1 VRTPLADF
9 FSILLGGTSKP
20 SISKGKKGER
30 ERLRVKFFVET
41 GNDPLEFY
49 LLIGLSLRELYP
61 KCPGLDP
68 PHLGFVDP
76 QRPIKP
82 RDIDAA
88 LNRGPH
94 DYRQIRSDLTAA
106 GREVQRPTLAFSLPA

>member
-1 VRTPLADF
+1 MLCF
-9 FSILLGGTSKP
+9 
-20 SISKGKKGER
+20 
-30 ERLRVKFFVET
+30 KFFVEA

-49 LLIGLSLRELYP
+49 LLIRLNLRELDP
-61 KCPGLDP
+61 KCPDLDP
-68 PHLGFVDP
+68 PHLGFVDS

-88 LNRGPH
+88 LKRRPH
-94 DYRQIRSDLTAA
+94 DNRQIRFDLTAA

>member
-1 VRTPLADF
+1 LA
-9 FSILLGGTSKP
+9 
-20 SISKGKKGER
+20 
-30 ERLRVKFFVET
+30 
-41 GNDPLEFY
+41 
-49 LLIGLSLRELYP
+49 
-61 KCPGLDP
+61 
-68 PHLGFVDP
+68 FVDP

-82 RDIDAA
+82 RDVDAA